1 MHIAFFLYNV
11 YNKRT
16 KIRALKPTKEVLGM
30 SGKVD
35 YNRLINIISN
45 APGFTLGEYDGIL
58 SMDDSYVND
67 FKSTVILFCIENEQ
81 DDTAVIDEIVTTANY
96 DSVTNVIK
104 GLTDGD
110 ISDVNDAQCNKFANE
125 FVQEVNRKIKNKKWY
140 HQIVMM
146 QCAIINAIHTIFKE
160 CGELLTSVDSRII
173 LGLATS
179 FKHWFENSRIQD
191 SDFYKIKADDS
202 SDIAANIANNVDSF
216 LESKLH
222 LGSNYKIFS
231 VPTDLQQIFTCF
243 KKYYDSDINKWIEN
257 YESQVDN
264 CTKNLGHKKDVGN
277 IKTALKII
285 ANNVSKNTKLDDKL
299 ITDLSKTLG
308 KVFNVGDIYLI
319 KKEVESSVD
328 FVIKKRDQEK
338 SKSSDNE
345 KKPHSVEL
353 EKDKSNTKISATR
366 KLDEQRAEYID
377 QPESNDDHV
386 AMPEEN
392 NQRFKEFLKSF
403 EKNYMNTNDYNWVD
417 TCTQGLGNANDIT
430 RLKAQLTNLIKAIT
444 RNDWIAASS
453 AMIIGPLSKTLSKI
467 FRVNDDSNDDVKSEI
482 NAVIKKQKLLQN
494 FLKALEKSFY
504 PFNANAW
511 WNNLGESTLFSTN
524 LESPLLDFMK
534 CVTGEIDDAN
544 INKKTDE
551 LSDALCKDFAVND
564 TGSIT
569 TRLNEIVQRV
579 KDMQKSLKE
588 KYGTDIVDNL
598 LKVIDF
604 VAAQGYVDLSSE
616 PSCELVYKELR
627 GFKNLLETAD
637 KRQCAVNV
645 IHEVLQGINEG
656 MDSETIAQS
665 SAISLV
671 NSGVINTDDKDK
683 AVKKI
688 TSKMQELRN
697 KRKKKSLTT
706 EQNDSAPQPQ
716 IVETNTAQVQSPP
729 APQAKKPELSP
740 EPPKTESVNIDEKI
754 DSITSKIQNDAV
766 KEFIKTFSNTL
777 DRAKLTEQHIGILE
791 TFATKLDEKP
801 NILEEEHINN
811 TKSSPHKT
819 YQNHF
824 TEFINLVRKTL
835 NEKNA
840 CSPPSQV
847 HAFFAMTDLGYK
859 LYHNKKIE
867 VNDIKNSAPK
877 LSSYL
882 FGENSDMVL
891 KAVED
896 VETVETVEDANDKA
910 RSEELKEQ
918 TQNENLRI
926 LDNFLDTLA
935 NNLGNT
941 NCADEACNVLGGCTY
956 IEKDPIE
963 KFINNV
969 TSAPTSIAQ
978 YITNLSNM
986 LEKKL
991 GVTGEEEMI
1000 KQRLNQIAA
1009 ARRLN
1014 FKKDGNKVK
1023 RFAKRAV
1030 NKQERQKHTKQKNK
1044 NAEVLIKAIRDIPS
1058 TIQEIL
1064 DRSPQYNNIKLV
1076 LNSLHSGLVNNL
1088 NNINFNEC
1096 LAKEVNITEIEKI
1109 AKQIRQKIKK
1119 DQSAKSDSVVALAVL
1134 YKVLTAVKKP
1144 EENEEKIKKLFKAFA
1159 KWFNKYVSPRSA
1171 IRSTEIVQE
1180 LNRKIGTMAGG
1191 GDMFKCGKLT
1201 RAKNAIKKIAKKG

>member
-35 YNRLINIISN
+35 YNNLRNIIDL
-45 APGFTLGEYDGIL
+45 APLVTLGDDGTL
-58 SMDDSYVND
+58 SVDDSCITA
-67 FKSTVILFCIENEQ
+67 FKRIVIQFCIEKEVQ
-81 DDTAVIDEIVTTANY
+81 DGGTAVIDEIVTTANY

-104 GLTDGD
+104 GLKNGD

-140 HQIVMM
+140 HQIVIM
-146 QCAIINAIHTIFKE
+146 QCAIIDAIHTIFKE

-191 SDFYKIKADDS
+191 SDFSKIESA
-202 SDIAANIANNVDSF
+202 VDSF
-216 LESKLH
+216 LKKLTSTDNYDISSIPENLKNFFRECFGRINDNIDKWIKQCNGNVDRYKSDSASKSDVKQSKKTLENIVKNISKDSEINNK
-222 LGSNYKIFS
+222 LIMKLSINLSKIF
-231 VPTDLQQIFTCF
+231 
-243 KKYYDSDINKWIEN
+243 
-257 YESQVDN
+257 
-264 CTKNLGHKKDVGN
+264 
-277 IKTALKII
+277 
-285 ANNVSKNTKLDDKL
+285 NVN
-299 ITDLSKTLG
+299 
-308 KVFNVGDIYLI
+308 DIYLI
-319 KKEVESSVD
+319 QENVKSFVNNLRKK
-328 FVIKKRDQEK
+328 KQT
-338 SKSSDNE
+338 SKSSDSE

-366 KLDEQRAEYID
+366 ENATKGSFEPPVIEKVKVTKLDEQRAEYID
-377 QPESNDDHV
+377 QPESNDDNV
-386 AMPEEN
+386 AMPGEN

-417 TCTQGLGNANDIT
+417 TCTQGLGNANDIEM
-430 RLKAQLTNLIKAIT
+430 LKAQLTNLIKAIT

-544 INKKTDE
+544 INKKTEE
-551 LSDALCKDFAVND
+551 LSDALCKDFAVNN

-604 VAAQGYVDLSSE
+604 VAAQGYVDLSSD
-616 PSCELVYKELR
+616 SLWELVDKELR
-627 GFKNLLETAD
+627 GFKDLLETAD

-697 KRKKKSLTT
+697 KRNNESSIT
-706 EQNDSAPQPQ
+706 EQNDPAPQPQ
-716 IVETNTAQVQSPP
+716 IVETNTAQVQQETSSP
-729 APQAKKPELSP
+729 ATDPQKLSSQTSEGTSEPDLKKDTTLLDNILDKLS
-740 EPPKTESVNIDEKI
+740 TENNLQNLKNNLKSNTAAIKRDEAMRIFLEHLNIKNIIGGPNSSIYQKLSTILYWSCEQDNINKLQKKI
-754 DSITSKIQNDAV
+754 T
-766 KEFIKTFSNTL
+766 EFIDCLYKCDHTKNNDTDFKEKEQIKLSNWLNTNFSINFG
-777 DRAKLTEQHIGILE
+777 E
-791 TFATKLDEKP
+791 KLDEGVDELSYEQP
-801 NILEEEHINN
+801 
-811 TKSSPHKT
+811 TRTS
-819 YQNHF
+819 
-824 TEFINLVRKTL
+824 
-835 NEKNA
+835 
-840 CSPPSQV
+840 
-847 HAFFAMTDLGYK
+847 
-859 LYHNKKIE
+859 KKI
-867 VNDIKNSAPK
+867 
-877 LSSYL
+877 
-882 FGENSDMVL
+882 F
-891 KAVED
+891 
-896 VETVETVEDANDKA
+896 
-910 RSEELKEQ
+910 
-918 TQNENLRI
+918 
-926 LDNFLDTLA
+926 
-935 NNLGNT
+935 
-941 NCADEACNVLGGCTY
+941 
-956 IEKDPIE
+956 
-963 KFINNV
+963 
-969 TSAPTSIAQ
+969 
-978 YITNLSNM
+978 
-986 LEKKL
+986 
-991 GVTGEEEMI
+991 
-1000 KQRLNQIAA
+1000 
-1009 ARRLN
+1009 
-1014 FKKDGNKVK
+1014 

-1030 NKQERQKHTKQKNK
+1030 KKQERQKHTEQKNN
-1044 NAEVLIKAIRDIPS
+1044 NADVLVDA
-1058 TIQEIL
+1058 
-1064 DRSPQYNNIKLV
+1064 V
-1076 LNSLHSGLVNNL
+1076 
-1088 NNINFNEC
+1088 
-1096 LAKEVNITEIEKI
+1096 IEKLPCEINKLKDFKLDKIETILRNTSSNLISSDSHNTNTLCNDNVSAKTIETI
-1109 AKQIRQKIKK
+1109 AKPLRNTAKK
-1119 DQSAKSDSVVALAVL
+1119 TTAGQRANSNSDSILALAVL
-1134 YKVLTAVKKP
+1134 YKVLTAAIDFKKP
-1144 EENEEKIKKLFKAFA
+1144 EENKDQIEKLFKAFA

-1191 GDMFKCGKLT
+1191 GDMFKCGKLI
-1201 RAKNAIKKIAKKG
+1201 RAKNAIKKIAKKDNNSSGYSAGTNSESVSHKEKKRDKFKRHFKKLSPRKLFSRNKKENPNAQA

>member
-11 YNKRT
+11 YNKRA
-16 KIRALKPTKEVLGM
+16 KIRALKPTKGM
-30 SGKVD
+30 FNMQSPE
-35 YNRLINIISN
+35 NNNNIYPSDTQ
-45 APGFTLGEYDGIL
+45 AQSVKP
-58 SMDDSYVND
+58 
-67 FKSTVILFCIENEQ
+67 EN
-81 DDTAVIDEIVTTANY
+81 
-96 DSVTNVIK
+96 
-104 GLTDGD
+104 
-110 ISDVNDAQCNKFANE
+110 
-125 FVQEVNRKIKNKKWY
+125 
-140 HQIVMM
+140 
-146 QCAIINAIHTIFKE
+146 
-160 CGELLTSVDSRII
+160 
-173 LGLATS
+173 
-179 FKHWFENSRIQD
+179 
-191 SDFYKIKADDS
+191 
-202 SDIAANIANNVDSF
+202 
-216 LESKLH
+216 
-222 LGSNYKIFS
+222 
-231 VPTDLQQIFTCF
+231 
-243 KKYYDSDINKWIEN
+243 
-257 YESQVDN
+257 
-264 CTKNLGHKKDVGN
+264 
-277 IKTALKII
+277 
-285 ANNVSKNTKLDDKL
+285 
-299 ITDLSKTLG
+299 
-308 KVFNVGDIYLI
+308 
-319 KKEVESSVD
+319 
-328 FVIKKRDQEK
+328 
-338 SKSSDNE
+338 
-345 KKPHSVEL
+345 
-353 EKDKSNTKISATR
+353 DKSNTKISATR

-377 QPESNDDHV
+377 QPESNDDNV
-386 AMPEEN
+386 AMSEEN
-392 NQRFKEFLKSF
+392 NQRFKKFLKSF
-403 EKNYMNTNDYNWVD
+403 EKNYWDTNCSWVD
-417 TCTQGLGNANDIT
+417 ECTQGLGNADDIKM
-430 RLKAQLTNLIKAIT
+430 LKAQLTNLIKAIT

-494 FLKALEKSFY
+494 FLNALEKSFY

-511 WNNLGESTLFSTN
+511 WNNLGKSTSFNTN

-551 LSDALCKDFAVND
+551 LSDALCKDFAVNN

-569 TRLNEIVQRV
+569 TRLNEIIQRV

-604 VAAQGYVDLSSE
+604 VAAQGYVDLSSD
-616 PSCELVYKELR
+616 SLWELVDKELR
-627 GFKNLLETAD
+627 GFKDLLETTD
-637 KRQCAVNV
+637 KRQCAINV

-656 MDSETIAQS
+656 MDPGTIAQS
-665 SAISLV
+665 SAALLV
-671 NSGVINTDDKDK
+671 NSGVIRTDEKGQ

-688 TSKMQELRN
+688 KDKIQDLRN

-716 IVETNTAQVQSPP
+716 IVETNTAQIQSPP
-729 APQAKKPELSP
+729 APQAKKSESSP

-766 KEFIKTFSNTL
+766 IKFIKTFINTL
-777 DRAKLTEQHIGILE
+777 DRAKLTEQHTDILE

-801 NILEEEHINN
+801 NILEEEHN
-811 TKSSPHKT
+811 KT
-819 YQNHF
+819 CQNHF
-824 TEFINLVRKTL
+824 KEFINLVRETL
-835 NEKNA
+835 KEKNA
-840 CSPPSQV
+840 CSPPRQV
-847 HAFFAMTDLGYK
+847 HAFFSMTDLGDK
-859 LYHNKKIE
+859 LYRNNKIE

-910 RSEELKEQ
+910 RSEGLKEQ

-935 NNLGNT
+935 DKLGDA

-1014 FKKDGNKVK
+1014 FQKEGNKVK

-1030 NKQERQKHTKQKNK
+1030 KKQERQKHTEQKNK
-1044 NAEVLIKAIRDIPS
+1044 NADVLANFIKKLPS
-1058 TIQEIL
+1058 TLENL
-1064 DRSPQYNNIKLV
+1064 ADNRL
-1076 LNSLHSGLVNNL
+1076 SGLENILKNL
-1088 NNINFNEC
+1088 SSNLIGITPIKIIASYTESDC
-1096 LAKEVNITEIEKI
+1096 LK
-1109 AKQIRQKIKK
+1109 KIKET
-1119 DQSAKSDSVVALAVL
+1119 AKAARRLPEGTCAHSDSILALAVL
-1134 YKVLTAVKKP
+1134 YKVLTAAIDFKKP
-1144 EENEEKIKKLFKAFA
+1144 EENKDQIEKLFKAFA

-1171 IRSTEIVQE
+1171 IRSPEVVKA
-1180 LNRKIGTMAGG
+1180 LNNTIGAIA
-1191 GDMFKCGKLT
+1191 DNKNAFKCGKLI